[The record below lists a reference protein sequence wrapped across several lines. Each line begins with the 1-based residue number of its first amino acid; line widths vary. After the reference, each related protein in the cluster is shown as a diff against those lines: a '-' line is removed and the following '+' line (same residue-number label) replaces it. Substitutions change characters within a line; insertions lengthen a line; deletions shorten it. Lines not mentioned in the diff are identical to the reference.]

1 MGVCSGCGG
10 VGVTVLD
17 AIGGVV
23 AVGACCVDGVCFLFR
38 LCGVL
43 LVRMPGRIK
52 IYRPYKK
59 ISTKHTIDI

>member
-1 MGVCSGCGG
+1 MGVCSGC
-10 VGVTVLD
+10 
-17 AIGGVV
+17 GGVV
-23 AVGACCVDGVCFLFR
+23 AVGACCVDEVCFLFC